1 MTDMNTHRHK
11 AAPDFTHIHV
21 QHAHTHRLTHS
32 YFPSLPAIHPLNF
45 YLLVHYMSE
54 KSHSKP
60 YKVFH
65 TLKLLFNFWI
75 PLVIRP
81 HFFFFSNSSRTPSS
95 YKLKPAASHY
105 WKITLSEPAKQFSVK
120 FYYCGG
126 MVKSSQQ
133 LMHPNM
139 DGTAPKRNVQ
149 DEAQMRFCAKFE
161 KAGDRKLSS
170 NGNWPG
176 WSEVTQLQTE
186 GCTGRGAKDDLSK

>member
-11 AAPDFTHIHV
+11 TAFTH
-21 QHAHTHRLTHS
+21 TLTHS
-32 YFPSLPAIHPLNF
+32 HFLTLPAIHPLNF
-45 YLLVHYMSE
+45 YLLGHYKSE

-60 YKVFH
+60 FKVFH

-81 HFFFFSNSSRTPSS
+81 HFFFQTLCTPSS

-105 WKITLSEPAKQFSVK
+105 WKITLSKPAKQFSVK

-126 MVKSSQQ
+126 IVKSSQQ

-139 DGTAPKRNVQ
+139 DGTAHKINALFETR
-149 DEAQMRFCAKFE
+149 DEAQGCLLEVLHKVRKLEKE
-161 KAGDRKLSS
+161 KAHQLEIDLADQR
-170 NGNWPG
+170 
-176 WSEVTQLQTE
+176 SESYRLKAALREEQT
-186 GCTGRGAKDDLSK
+186 TI